1 MAATVNEVASLLG
14 FSETESRQMSPI
26 HLIQLIEE
34 GLPLSALERLASFV
48 SPEDVNFKYRIVPR
62 ATLARRR
69 KPGQAKLLVDEVDR
83 VVRLVR
89 VWVLAED
96 VWGGEVDARAFF
108 FRNHPL
114 LEGRRP
120 IDVVLAS
127 ELGAE
132 LVSDIL
138 GRLQYGTA
146 A

>member
-69 KPGQAKLLVDEVDR
+69 KPGQEKLLVDEGDR
-83 VVRLVR
+83 VVRLAR
-89 VWVLAED
+89 VWALAEE

-108 FRNHPL
+108 SRSHPL

-138 GRLQYGTA
+138 GRLKYGTA